1 MLHYLMLLYFNV
13 PPSYIV
19 LVPIA
24 LVTVV
29 IVVVSLF
36 NVALF

>member
-13 PPSYIV
+13 PTSYIV
-19 LVPIA
+19 LVAIA
-24 LVTVV
+24 QVTVA